1 MWLKYI
7 LETWL
12 IAVHSK
18 LLGILCG
25 YVRFSKSFCD
35 LRNYS
40 SCIGLFTSL
49 YP

>member
-1 MWLKYI
+1 MFMQILRNMLSENIWLKDI

-25 YVRFSKSFCD
+25 VCE
-35 LRNYS
+35 
-40 SCIGLFTSL
+40 I
-49 YP
+49 